1 MTAPEVGRGHSMTG
15 GGVRRW
21 GALGN
26 IPSRLQNVTG
36 VGEAWARSRRGQRK
50 PLKQERR
57 QRQGDLKRW
66 ME

>member
-1 MTAPEVGRGHSMTG
+1 MTAPEVGHGHG
-15 GGVRRW
+15 GGVRRR

-26 IPSRLQNVTG
+26 IPSSMQNLTG
-36 VGEAWARSRRGQRK
+36 VGEARARSRRGPRT